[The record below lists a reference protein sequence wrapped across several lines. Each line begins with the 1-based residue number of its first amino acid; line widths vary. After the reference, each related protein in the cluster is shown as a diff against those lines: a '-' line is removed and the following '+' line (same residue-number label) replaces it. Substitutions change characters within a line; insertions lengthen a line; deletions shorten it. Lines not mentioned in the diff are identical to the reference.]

1 MTFRTEHFSHIYVEE
16 EIRNKP
22 MTSQILD
29 HFPRAEIILI
39 RQYHDV
45 FSRSKQDYS
54 VQKHSRN
61 LILARQHGTLLYE
74 GAPVCHSFGHE
85 HFYYT
90 SPALNCL
97 ADCEYCWLKGMY
109 STANTVIFINDPD
122 EYLNAAV
129 QISERFNEAPVFV
142 SFSYETDLF
151 PLEPLTGFLKHLSLV
166 LPFGET
172 VTAEI
177 RTKCASPEI
186 IRSLSRCDNL
196 VLAFTVSPQEMI
208 DRYEHGTSPLA
219 QRLNA
224 VNTALECGFPV
235 RLCFDPMILFPGWR
249 DAYAGMLEKIRE
261 TVDLSAVT
269 DFSIGSYR
277 QSDQYQKRMRSRFPD
292 SAVIQYPY
300 EVHNGYCMYPD
311 RLRDELENG
320 FRDMLA
326 QYVDPKRIFLLKE
339 EQ

>member
-22 MTSQILD
+22 MTALILD

-90 SPALNCL
+90 SPALNCP

-129 QISERFNEAPVFV
+129 RISERFNEAPVFV

-166 LPFGET
+166 LPLGET
-172 VTAEI
+172 VTAEV

-224 VNTALECGFPV
+224 VNTALECFPAGGMHMQE
-235 RLCFDPMILFPGWR
+235 CWR
-249 DAYAGMLEKIRE
+249 RSG
-261 TVDLSAVT
+261 
-269 DFSIGSYR
+269 
-277 QSDQYQKRMRSRFPD
+277 KRWIFLP
-292 SAVIQYPY
+292 
-300 EVHNGYCMYPD
+300 
-311 RLRDELENG
+311 L
-320 FRDMLA
+320 
-326 QYVDPKRIFLLKE
+326 RIFPSVPTGSPISIRNGCAAASRTAPSSSIPMKCITVTACIRTVFATNWKTDSVTCLHNTWILRGSFF
-339 EQ
+339 

>member
-1 MTFRTEHFSHIYVEE
+1 MTYRTEHFSHIYVEE
-16 EIRNKP
+16 EIWDDPQTRQIRN
-22 MTSQILD
+22 
-29 HFPRAEIILI
+29 HFPHARMIPV

-45 FSRSKQDYS
+45 FSRPKQEYA
-54 VQKHSRN
+54 VQKHARN

-97 ADCEYCWLKGMY
+97 YDCEYCWLKGMY
-109 STANTVIFINDPD
+109 STANIVIFINDPR
-122 EYLNAAV
+122 EYLEAAA
-129 QISERFNEAPVFV
+129 QISHRFNEEPVFV

-151 PLEPLTGFLKHLSLV
+151 PLEPLTGFLKQLSHD
-166 LPFGET
+166 LPQTGS
-172 VTAEI
+172 VTAEV
-177 RTKCASPEI
+177 RTKCASPDL
-186 IRSLSRCDNL
+186 IRSLARSSQL

-219 QRLNA
+219 QRLA
-224 VNTALECGFPV
+224 AASTALECGFPV

-249 DAYAGMLEKIRE
+249 SAYAEMLETVR
-261 TVDLSAVT
+261 TAVDLSAVT

-300 EVHNGYCMYPD
+300 ETDSGYCMYPE
-311 RLRDELENG
+311 RLRKDLENG

-326 QYVDPKRIFLLKE
+326 KYADPKKIFLLKE